1 MRLILTLLS
10 HQFVHFVCDVQ
21 RIFRVTE
28 ETAGLARVYIAQ
40 PVTTPGIAW
49 QGAGEGLD
57 WFVMTSDIRRRRVE
71 TRETTWRN
79 APGSGGEDQR
89 RRVAESLCLTEK
101 KHFHDL

>member
-28 ETAGLARVYIAQ
+28 ETAGLARVYIAR

-57 WFVMTSDIRRRRVE
+57 WFVMTSDQRLGGGGWRHGRQLGETHRAQGEKIRGGGWRRVF
-71 TRETTWRN
+71 
-79 APGSGGEDQR
+79 
-89 RRVAESLCLTEK
+89 V
-101 KHFHDL
+101 

>member
-1 MRLILTLLS
+1 M
-10 HQFVHFVCDVQ
+10 
-21 RIFRVTE
+21 TE
-28 ETAGLARVYIAQ
+28 ETAGLARVYIAR

-49 QGAGEGLD
+49 QGAGEGPD
-57 WFVMTSDIRRRRVE
+57 WFVMTSDYLGGGGWRQ
-71 TRETTWRN
+71 ETTGRN